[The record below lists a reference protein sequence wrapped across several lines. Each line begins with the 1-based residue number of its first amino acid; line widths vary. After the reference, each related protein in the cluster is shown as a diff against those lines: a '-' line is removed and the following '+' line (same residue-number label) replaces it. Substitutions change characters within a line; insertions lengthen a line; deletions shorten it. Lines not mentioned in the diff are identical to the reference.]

1 MLKHHSSQPTLPK
14 QHGATLYVVIVLVM
28 LSMLLALW
36 ASRTS
41 IFGEMIVGNDADYQR
56 AFEAA
61 QALLQDAELD
71 IRRENSNGSICTS
84 DGSNPYLCRKGIAPY
99 GMPSE
104 EQDVTLLLANLES
117 ISSGP
122 QCRHA
127 VCAKRVGKQDFWNNT
142 DESKGLTLA
151 QMENAG
157 VPSDASKP
165 PIGARYGQY
174 TGATI
179 GATSNSILAYR
190 GDDPL
195 RGGWYW
201 IEIMRYDSQTAS
213 SSNLIATETGM
224 SSTQYLPLQLD
235 INIVYRITAVAHGI
249 KPNTQVVLQQTYAR
263 NRLKD

>member
-1 MLKHHSSQPTLPK
+1 MLKHHSSQPTLSK

-127 VCAKRVGKQDFWNNT
+127 ICAKRVGKQDFGT
-142 DESKGLTLA
+142 I
-151 QMENAG
+151 QM
-157 VPSDASKP
+157 K
-165 PIGARYGQY
+165 AR
-174 TGATI
+174 A
-179 GATSNSILAYR
+179 
-190 GDDPL
+190 L
-195 RGGWYW
+195 R
-201 IEIMRYDSQTAS
+201 
-213 SSNLIATETGM
+213 
-224 SSTQYLPLQLD
+224 
-235 INIVYRITAVAHGI
+235 
-249 KPNTQVVLQQTYAR
+249 
-263 NRLKD
+263 